1 MTWVDY
7 IENVAAPHSA
17 GNAGHWFR
25 YLRKIVDK
33 DISKTEIDALYNS
46 EALTPFQRVSIKN
59 AFVDDSPTRAHIVS
73 LNVKPVKVGGLICNQ
88 QLISSLCLND

>member
-46 EALTPFQRVSIKN
+46 EALTLRCPQKVGRIWIKN
-59 AFVDDSPTRAHIVS
+59 
-73 LNVKPVKVGGLICNQ
+73 C
-88 QLISSLCLND
+88 

>member
-33 DISKTEIDALYNS
+33 DISKADVDALYNS

-59 AFVDDSPTRAHIVS
+59 AFTNGSPTRAHVTN
-73 LNVKPVKVGGLICNQ
+73 LNLKALKAGE
-88 QLISSLCLND
+88 